1 MRTKS
6 YKNTDLDKNWLLL
19 DAKDETLGRLSSKIA
34 SILMGKNKA
43 QYTPHNDLG
52 DYVVVV
58 NAEKIKVTGNKN
70 TQKRYYRHTGYPGGL
85 KSSTFSEIIEKDPEN
100 IILKAVKGM
109 LPKNALG
116 RQLFTKLKVYPG
128 PNHPHEA
135 QKPQELTLNTIPNGD
150 K

>member
-6 YKNTDLDKNWLLL
+6 YKNTDLDNNWLLL

-85 KSSTFSEIIEKDPEN
+85 KSSTFSEMIEKDPEN
-100 IILKAVKGM
+100 TILKAVKGM
-109 LPKNALG
+109 LPKNKLSNSMIS
-116 RQLFTKLKVYPG
+116 KLKIYAG
-128 PNHPHEA
+128 ENHPHA
-135 QKPQELTLNTIPNGD
+135 GQNPIKIEL
-150 K
+150 

>member
-85 KSSTFSEIIEKDPEN
+85 KSSTFSEIIEKDPVN
-100 IILKAVKGM
+100 IILKAVKVM
-109 LPKNALG
+109 LPKNKLSNSMIS
-116 RQLFTKLKVYPG
+116 KLKIYAG
-128 PNHPHEA
+128 DNHPHA
-135 QKPQELTLNTIPNGD
+135 GQNPIKIEL
-150 K
+150 

>member
-85 KSSTFSEIIEKDPEN
+85 KSSTFSEIIEKDPVN

-109 LPKNALG
+109 LPKNKLSNSMIS
-116 RQLFTKLKVYPG
+116 KLKIYAG
-128 PNHPHEA
+128 NNHPHA
-135 QKPQELTLNTIPNGD
+135 GQNPIKIEL
-150 K
+150 

>member
-6 YKNTDLDKNWLLL
+6 YKNTDLDNNWLLL

-34 SILMGKNKA
+34 FILMGKNKA

-85 KSSTFSEIIEKDPEN
+85 KSSTFSEMIEKDPEN

-109 LPKNALG
+109 LPKNKLSNSMIS
-116 RQLFTKLKVYPG
+116 KLKIYAG
-128 PNHPHEA
+128 DNHPHA
-135 QKPQELTLNTIPNGD
+135 GQNPIKIEL
-150 K
+150 

>member
-6 YKNTDLDKNWLLL
+6 YKNTDLDNNWLLL

-58 NAEKIKVTGNKN
+58 NADKIKVTGNKN

-85 KSSTFSEIIEKDPEN
+85 KSLTFSEIIEKDPVN

-109 LPKNALG
+109 LPKNKLSNSMIS
-116 RQLFTKLKVYPG
+116 KLKIYAG
-128 PNHPHEA
+128 DNHPHA
-135 QKPQELTLNTIPNGD
+135 GQNPIKIEL
-150 K
+150 

>member
-6 YKNTDLDKNWLLL
+6 YKNTDLDNNWLLL

-85 KSSTFSEIIEKDPEN
+85 KSSTFSEMIEKDPEN

-109 LPKNALG
+109 LPKNKLSNSMIS
-116 RQLFTKLKVYPG
+116 KLKIYAG
-128 PNHPHEA
+128 DNHPHA
-135 QKPQELTLNTIPNGD
+135 GQNPIKIEL
-150 K
+150 